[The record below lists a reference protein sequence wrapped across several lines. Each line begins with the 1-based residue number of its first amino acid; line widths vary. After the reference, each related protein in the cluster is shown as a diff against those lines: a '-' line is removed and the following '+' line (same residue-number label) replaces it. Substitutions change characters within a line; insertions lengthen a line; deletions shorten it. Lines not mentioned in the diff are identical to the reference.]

1 MNFLASV
8 CHGLLCSGL
17 YHGQL
22 YKYFT
27 NTAAHN
33 PANVLCFF
41 FLLVT
46 FLCSEYE
53 EEQSGRGKKGGKSP
67 WASSKVYSQG
77 LLQEIKGRLFRQG
90 FRLANLYGYQGFG
103 WRTFLKGARGK
114 YDALRVPVV
123 LPRSFYQSI
132 RSLVLPWIDMRE
144 EFACRGR

>member
-8 CHGLLCSGL
+8 CHGLLRSGL

-22 YKYFT
+22 YIHFT
-27 NTAAHN
+27 NTAAHT
-33 PANVLCFF
+33 PANVLCF
-41 FLLVT
+41 LVT

-53 EEQSGRGKKGGKSP
+53 EEQSRRRKKGGKSP

-77 LLQEIKGRLFRQG
+77 LLQEIKERLFRQG
-90 FRLANLYGYQGFG
+90 FRLANLYEYQGFS

-123 LPRSFYQSI
+123 LPRSFYQSV
-132 RSLVLPWIDMRE
+132 RSLVLSWIDMRE
-144 EFACRGR
+144 EFACHGR